1 MEPLADHVFADDV
14 NITGERVRTIEKSPE
29 ALVDYLEDTGV
40 DGSIIFRWIFRMWYV
55 GH

>member
-1 MEPLADHVFADDV
+1 MKPLADHVYADDV

-40 DGSIIFRWIFRMWYV
+40 GGRLILRWMF
-55 GH
+55 